1 MGKILF
7 WLGVFAAVF
16 LVLKAV
22 AVIQRKGTLNGVKN
36 PPQTPSQSSSSEN
49 GEAPAPTQERLAS
62 LISCAKCGLHLPR
75 QEAVERRGQ
84 YFCTAEHAD

>member
-16 LVLKAV
+16 LALKAI
-22 AVIQRKGTLNGVKN
+22 AVIQRKGTLNK
-36 PPQTPSQSSSSEN
+36 
-49 GEAPAPTQERLAS
+49 GEAEPPKQDKQDKQERLPS

-75 QEAVERRGQ
+75 QEAIERRGQ

>member
-22 AVIQRKGTLNGVKN
+22 AVIQRKGTLNGDSPAK
-36 PPQTPSQSSSSEN
+36 
-49 GEAPAPTQERLAS
+49 GEAEPAKQERLPS
-62 LISCAKCGLHLPR
+62 LISCAKCGVHLPR
-75 QEAVERRGQ
+75 QEAIERRGQ

>member
-22 AVIQRKGTLNGVKN
+22 AVIQRKGTLNGEKN
-36 PPQTPSQSSSSEN
+36 SSQAPSQPSSPTSSE
-49 GEAPAPTQERLAS
+49 AQAPTQERLAA
-62 LISCAKCGLHLPR
+62 LIACAKCGLHLPR
-75 QEAVERRGQ
+75 QEAIERRGQ

>member
-1 MGKILF
+1 VGKILF

-16 LVLKAV
+16 LVLKAI
-22 AVIQRKGTLNGVKN
+22 AVIQRKGTLSGEKAS
-36 PPQTPSQSSSSEN
+36 PQKASEEPSQKPSQ
-49 GEAPAPTQERLAS
+49 TQERLPS

-75 QEAVERRGQ
+75 QEAIERRGQ

>member
-22 AVIQRKGTLNGVKN
+22 AVIQRKGTLKSGDAE
-36 PPQTPSQSSSSEN
+36 PPDQKSLPS
-49 GEAPAPTQERLAS
+49 LV
-62 LISCAKCGLHLPR
+62 SCAKCGLHLPR
-75 QEAVERRGQ
+75 QEALERRGQ

>member
-22 AVIQRKGTLNGVKN
+22 AVIQRKGTLNGEKN
-36 PPQTPSQSSSSEN
+36 SPQ
-49 GEAPAPTQERLAS
+49 APEQERLAA
-62 LISCAKCGLHLPR
+62 LIACAKCGLHLPR
-75 QEAVERRGQ
+75 QEAIERRGQ

>member
-16 LVLKAV
+16 LILKAV
-22 AVIQRKGTLNGVKN
+22 AVIQRKGTLNAEKDS
-36 PPQTPSQSSSSEN
+36 PQAPSQSTSTASD
-49 GEAPAPTQERLAS
+49 EAKPPTQERLAS

-75 QEAVERRGQ
+75 QEAIERRGQ